1 MARLVTSMIPPW
13 SRIMS
18 ETIAG
23 IPVPDSKLAREA
35 TDLLR
40 EHGTPLLYAPSLRV
54 FLFGPLR
61 GRHRGPRVDRER
73 LYVGA
78 VFHDFGLTPN
88 YRSQDHRFEVD
99 GANAAR
105 EFLRANGIGEEAAGV
120 VWDAIALHT
129 TPEIPWHKRPE
140 IALVTG
146 GVEAD
151 VLGDG
156 LDEIAAEDRASVLAA
171 YPRFDFKRGIVQA
184 FADGFG
190 YRPATTFGT
199 MNTDV
204 LERTQPGY
212 RRPNFCDLI
221 AANRLGGCSP
231 GLSITPAAEHPR
243 TSRPLAITAC
253 RRGGMDPDPD
263 LSCGGLDQF
272 EADERG

>member
-1 MARLVTSMIPPW
+1 
-13 SRIMS
+13 MS
-18 ETIAG
+18 EIIAG
-23 IPVPDSKLAREA
+23 IRVPDSKLAREA

-40 EHGTPLLYAPSLRV
+40 EHGTPLLFAHSLRV
-54 FLFGPLR
+54 FLFGSLR
-61 GRHRGPRVDRER
+61 GRHRGLQVDHEL

-78 VFHDFGLTPN
+78 VFHDFGLTPK

-105 EFLRANGIGEEAAGV
+105 DFLRANGIDEGAAGV

-156 LDEIAAEDRASVLAA
+156 LDEIAEEDRASVLAA
-171 YPRFDFKRGIVQA
+171 FPRVDFKKGIVQA

-199 MNTDV
+199 MNTDI

-221 AANRLGGCSP
+221 AANPLGG
-231 GLSITPAAEHPR
+231 
-243 TSRPLAITAC
+243 
-253 RRGGMDPDPD
+253 
-263 LSCGGLDQF
+263 
-272 EADERG
+272 